1 MLGQYIKDYAKYKG
15 FPEEYLAEIANA
27 SEDQGVFCL
36 NFAGIFVSLIEKNL
50 DEGNQVQAIISLE
63 QVGESEAFT
72 RINFYQRKLF
82 SLKFIAPLG
91 FYLESEENILS
102 LIAKLNLDNL
112 SQMQF
117 NDFLDQLESLCLTL
131 QDQKQNLNKAQ
142 KDPTL
147 KSKLQAYLEPYF
159 DLKLLKDNFY
169 RFYVADKTVLL
180 SFDLNLKA
188 ISLKTLLKARANFLE
203 LKKSLSL
210 NDELNAKALVSCAA
224 NAIYV
229 QSYVSL
235 EDDFKNSLRLHFEHA
250 CAISEIL
257 KQDFKERE
265 KDLEISSLQY
275 QINNFLQV

>member
-1 MLGQYIKDYAKYKG
+1 MLGPYIKDYAKYKG
-15 FPEEYLAEIANA
+15 FPEEYLAEIADA

-50 DEGNQVQAIISLE
+50 DDSNQVQAIISLE
-63 QVGESEAFT
+63 QVSEAEAFE
-72 RINFYQRKLF
+72 RINFYRKKLF
-82 SLKFIAPLG
+82 AFKFMVPLG
-91 FYLESEENILS
+91 FYLESEESILS

-112 SQMQF
+112 SQAHF

-131 QDQKQNLNKAQ
+131 QDQKQDLKKVE

-147 KSKLQAYLEPYF
+147 KGKLQAYLEPYF
-159 DLKLLKDNFY
+159 DLKLLRDNFY

-203 LKKSLSL
+203 LKQTLNL

-224 NAIYV
+224 NALYV
-229 QSYVSL
+229 QSYVGL
-235 EDDFKNSLRLHFEHA
+235 EDDFKQSLRLHFEHV
-250 CAISEIL
+250 CAISELL
-257 KQDFKERE
+257 KQDFKESE
-265 KDLEISSLQY
+265 KDLEISSLQA